1 MTRPAAALAVLALAL
16 ALAAAAGTTSPPSS
30 GVSTRAGS
38 VTSVTTAGSTKP
50 GATVAAGSVTT
61 EAASTTKASKDASCF
76 PAGAT
81 VELEGGAPVRMD
93 ALRVGDR
100 VHVGGGAFSDVFMF
114 THKVADFAGDFVEI
128 ATAGGAVVRAT
139 AGHFM
144 YVNGGLAAAGT
155 VAAGDSVE
163 LGRGGAD
170 VVARVSTVASTGLY
184 NPQTVQGD
192 VVVDGVRA
200 STYTTA
206 VEPAVAHAALAPARA
221 VYAAF
226 GWSTSVLDEG
236 SSWAAALPSGGAV
249 VA

>member
-1 MTRPAAALAVLALAL
+1 M
-16 ALAAAAGTTSPPSS
+16 PSQGGS
-30 GVSTRAGS
+30 NGASSQPTPGSAGS
-38 VTSVTTAGSTKP
+38 SNTTDTSADASPDASAEASSEATAGGKSGDTKD
-50 GATVAAGSVTT
+50 
-61 EAASTTKASKDASCF
+61 KKDSSCF
-76 PAGAT
+76 PADAT